1 MIGTLSTTPSNS
13 SCSSNEHHPPSPST
27 RPRRFTLH
35 SIASRL
41 SDSKK
46 NFLEQIPHH
55 QQQLTRFRK
64 RAKSFLSSTLIDH
77 LSDIHSSSE
86 RRNSTSGVYRST
98 LIPPDQ
104 RRKKNYLEKFIY
116 LDHQCR

>member
-1 MIGTLSTTPSNS
+1 MIGTLSTTSSNS
-13 SCSSNEHHPPSPST
+13 SCSSNEHQSPPSPST

-35 SIASRL
+35 SIATRL

-64 RAKSFLSSTLIDH
+64 RAKSFLSTTLIDH
-77 LSDIHSSSE
+77 LSDVHTSMSD
-86 RRNSTSGVYRST
+86 RRNSTAGV
-98 LIPPDQ
+98 
-104 RRKKNYLEKFIY
+104 F
-116 LDHQCR
+116 